1 MPQITIDIDEN
12 LFQEA
17 RRLLGT
23 SSVEETVDA
32 ALRKVLSTD
41 ARQQEVAVLAEMDG
55 LELANREVMAKAWR
69 SCGGGTKRRQERDIE
84 TARRLWREYRKR
96 KTRED

>member
-1 MPQITIDIDEN
+1 MPKITIDIDEN
-12 LFQEA
+12 LFQQA
-17 RRLLGT
+17 RRVLGT

-41 ARQQEVAVLAEMDG
+41 ARQQEVRVLAEMAG

-69 SCGGGTKRRQERDIE
+69 S
-84 TARRLWREYRKR
+84 
-96 KTRED
+96 

>member
-1 MPQITIDIDEN
+1 MDCMPKITIDIDEN
-12 LFQEA
+12 LFQQA
-17 RRLLGT
+17 RRVLGT

-41 ARQQEVAVLAEMDG
+41 ARQQEVRVLAEMAG

-69 SCGGGTKRRQERDIE
+69 S
-84 TARRLWREYRKR
+84 
-96 KTRED
+96 

>member
-1 MPQITIDIDEN
+1 MPKITIDIDEN

-17 RRLLGT
+17 RRVLGA

-41 ARQQEVAVLAEMDG
+41 ARQQEVRVLAEMDG

-69 SCGGGTKRRQERDIE
+69 S
-84 TARRLWREYRKR
+84 
-96 KTRED
+96 

>member
-1 MPQITIDIDEN
+1 MPKITIDIDEN

-23 SSVEETVDA
+23 SSVEETVNA

-41 ARQQEVAVLAEMDG
+41 ARQQEVRVLAETDG
-55 LELANREVMAKAWR
+55 LELANPEVMVKAWR
-69 SCGGGTKRRQERDIE
+69 S
-84 TARRLWREYRKR
+84 
-96 KTRED
+96 